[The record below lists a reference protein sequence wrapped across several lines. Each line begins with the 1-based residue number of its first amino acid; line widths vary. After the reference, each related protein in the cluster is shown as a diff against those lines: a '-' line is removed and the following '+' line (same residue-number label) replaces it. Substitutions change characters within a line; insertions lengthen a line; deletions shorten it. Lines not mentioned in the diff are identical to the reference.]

1 MATSRAGRSPQTQ
14 SRMPS
19 LGCTSPSC
27 AVDGSQRASAPLQI
41 RAGNAHTPTD
51 PASTPHLIRRVEGGG
66 HARQATS
73 RPRPP
78 PPSISSLNHETPSK
92 VLIARFLPI
101 IRVVIIFIMII
112 LSLFFTSTITTPAPG
127 PSPPSPHTS
136 PSISLNRPPLQ
147 VCARTHRAPQARASR
162 TGRRRN
168 RRSARRRGRA

>member
-78 PPSISSLNHETPSK
+78 PPSISSLHHETPSK

-112 LSLFFTSTITTPAPG
+112 LSFFYQHHHHPCSWAVPSLSTHFSEHLSQP
-127 PSPPSPHTS
+127 PPSPGLRTD
-136 PSISLNRPPLQ
+136 PSSSASQ
-147 VCARTHRAPQARASR
+147 GFTHRAAAQ
-162 TGRRRN
+162 
-168 RRSARRRGRA
+168 